1 LHLSEQFKYFHEV
14 FLKASEYALCVL
26 AGALMSVQTVHT
38 VRDSVFGKLS
48 ACTTHIV
55 VVDVDHAELGLE
67 LHGLREEG
75 D

>member
-1 LHLSEQFKYFHEV
+1 MHLTEQFKYLHEV
-14 FLKASEYALCVL
+14 FLKASEYALGVL
-26 AGALMSVQTVHT
+26 TGSLMSVQTVHT

-55 VVDVDHAELGLE
+55 VVDVHHAEFGLE
-67 LHGLREEG
+67 LHGLWEEG

>member
-1 LHLSEQFKYFHEV
+1 
-14 FLKASEYALCVL
+14 
-26 AGALMSVQTVHT
+26 MSMQTVHT

-55 VVDVDHAELGLE
+55 VVDVHHAELGLE
-67 LHGLREEG
+67 LHGLWEEG